1 MPGANCA
8 FPGCFISRYTK
19 HKDIGRFKLPLR
31 SGDFYNQWK
40 NEILSVLHKYPEADD
55 NLKKNISSGD
65 IFLLKIL
72 STSQNI
78 LDINGVL
85 AEETTIQQFFN
96 LAIMILFICKAQLL
110 FLQEIQEVN
119 TKIKKQPHGMM
130 LTTSFFHKE
139 IVTYW
144 QHIYTLGDMYII
156 F

>member
-65 IFLLKIL
+65 IFLERYSVHHRIFW
-72 STSQNI
+72 TSM
-78 LDINGVL
+78 GYWP
-85 AEETTIQQFFN
+85 
-96 LAIMILFICKAQLL
+96 
-110 FLQEIQEVN
+110 
-119 TKIKKQPHGMM
+119 KKRQSN
-130 LTTSFFHKE
+130 SFS
-139 IVTYW
+139 IW
-144 QHIYTLGDMYII
+144 L
-156 F
+156 

>member
-1 MPGANCA
+1 
-8 FPGCFISRYTK
+8 
-19 HKDIGRFKLPLR
+19 
-31 SGDFYNQWK
+31 
-40 NEILSVLHKYPEADD
+40 
-55 NLKKNISSGD
+55 
-65 IFLLKIL
+65 
-72 STSQNI
+72 
-78 LDINGVL
+78 
-85 AEETTIQQFFN
+85 
-96 LAIMILFICKAQLL
+96 MILFICKAQLL